1 MFKRLVVRLIAG
13 ILVFILIGLGYNIL
27 IGKPV
32 TLNHYFTDH
41 HVTYMKIGYTDKD
54 GITEKTK
61 ELSQEELDSF
71 LEQFGSYKIFK
82 PFFRKTMIAKQN
94 SAYISIAIHDEK
106 KDFEVMFPLTDR
118 GEVNLVRY
126 TFYPYNTAHID
137 MYNYLLNLLDN

>member
-1 MFKRLVVRLIAG
+1 MFKKLVVRLLAG
-13 ILVFILIGLGYNIL
+13 ILVIILIGLGYNIL
-27 IGKPV
+27 IGKPI

-61 ELSQEELDSF
+61 ELSQEELDNF

-94 SAYISIAIHDEK
+94 SAYIGIDIRDEK
-106 KDFEVMFPLTDR
+106 KDFEVMFSLTDR

-126 TFYPYNTAHID
+126 TFYPYHTAHMD
-137 MYNYLLNLLDN
+137 MYKYLLNLLSN